1 MDLGNFF
8 RQQHEEENKKH
19 MTRFSRVFQ
28 LLTVVLVVA
37 VVNVYVMGAPKAS
50 TDPKKADVP
59 ATSETTTTSAGAGN
73 VANTTV
79 TSVAVASEKLK
90 LAPGLKVDFNRI
102 FSRTEIA
109 SRTASHNFLNSSAA
123 PRDLFKAPPRVG
135 AAPADSDNE
144 GGGGSRGTWI
154 ALGVIA
160 AVVTVAVIALRHD
173 RSSGQGSAAAIP

>member
-1 MDLGNFF
+1 
-8 RQQHEEENKKH
+8 

-37 VVNVYVMGAPKAS
+37 IVNVYVMGAPKAS

-59 ATSETTTTSAGAGN
+59 ATTETITNLASAENA
-73 VANTTV
+73 ANAKV
-79 TSVAVASEKLK
+79 TPVAVASEKLK
-90 LAPGLKVDFNRI
+90 LAPGSKVDFNRI

-109 SRTASHNFLNSSAA
+109 SRATASHNFLNSNAA
-123 PRDLFKAPPRVG
+123 ARDLFKAPPRVG

-154 ALGVIA
+154 ALGIIA

-173 RSSGQGSAAAIP
+173 RSSGMGSAAPGH